1 MKKQQGLSLLET
13 LVALM
18 LLSIALTAAFRAIG
32 IASGQTGEVHDR
44 LLAEWIA
51 QDRLA
56 EHRAMNHWL
65 PTGVSE
71 GEVEQANT
79 VFRFREEVNAT
90 PNALFR
96 RIDVFVYRADT
107 GDRVAAMTGYLSR
120 AAQ

>member
-32 IASGQTGEVHDR
+32 IASGQTGEIHDR

-51 QDRLA
+51 QDRFA

-79 VFRFREEVNAT
+79 LFRFREEVNST

-107 GDRVAAMTGYLSR
+107 GDRVAAMTGYLSH